1 MQRSCE
7 KLATTMRES
16 SVMNHAANRDPGA
29 VDSSAYYAFAL
40 LFLLYMFDYI
50 DRMVIVSLFPFL
62 KRDWGLTDAQCG
74 LLVSAVY
81 WSILI
86 FSLPV
91 SVLIDRWSRKKSIGL
106 MALFWGV
113 ASLGCAFT
121 RNFSQLFSARTAI
134 GIGEAGY
141 APGGTAMI
149 SAMFPQQS
157 RARMLGIWNASIPL
171 GSALGIALGGFIA
184 EHFGWRHAFGIV
196 AVPGMIVALFFFYV
210 KDYQTIALVQTK
222 GEESGQSRIQMTL
235 IDITQHFTKNPTLVF
250 NNLAFAANAFVT
262 TSLLTWLPTYY
273 HRIEMLPMDKAGIK
287 GGSIMLLA
295 IVGAPLGG
303 FLADKWLKRRENA
316 RSLFPALSSLVT
328 SVSLLAAFTI
338 LQGHVQYAILLFTG
352 ISAIA
357 FVPAAVAVT
366 QDVVHPG
373 LRAVSLSLC
382 VIVQHLL
389 GSALGPPVIGMLSD
403 AYGLETALKF
413 LPIFTFLGSILFFAA
428 SFFYEHDV
436 ERVEKVEIIMKK

>member
-1 MQRSCE
+1 
-7 KLATTMRES
+7 
-16 SVMNHAANRDPGA
+16 
-29 VDSSAYYAFAL
+29 
-40 LFLLYMFDYI
+40 
-50 DRMVIVSLFPFL
+50 
-62 KRDWGLTDAQCG
+62 
-74 LLVSAVY
+74 
-81 WSILI
+81 
-86 FSLPV
+86 
-91 SVLIDRWSRKKSIGL
+91 
-106 MALFWGV
+106 
-113 ASLGCAFT
+113 
-121 RNFSQLFSARTAI
+121 
-134 GIGEAGY
+134 
-141 APGGTAMI
+141 MI
-149 SAMFPQQS
+149 SAMFPQKN

-171 GSALGIALGGFIA
+171 GSALGIVLGGFIA

-196 AVPGMIVALFFFYV
+196 AIPGMIVALFFFYV
-210 KDYQTIALVQTK
+210 KDYQTIALVQTT
-222 GEESGQSRIQMTL
+222 GEENDRNRIPMKLVDISRQFTNNGTL
-235 IDITQHFTKNPTLVF
+235 IF
-250 NNLAFAANAFVT
+250 NNLGFAANTFVT

-273 HRIEMLPMDKAGIK
+273 HRIESLPMDKAGTK

-295 IVGAPLGG
+295 LVGAPLGG
-303 FLADKWLKRRENA
+303 FLADKWLKRRNNA

-328 SVSLLAAFTI
+328 SVALLAAFI
-338 LQGHVQYAILLFTG
+338 FLHGQVQYATLLFTG
-352 ISAIA
+352 ITAIA